1 MLRIAAVGLTALFV
15 TVSPPAYAQAPSAGG
30 PERLSAADM
39 TALTDARMNIIKAAL
54 KLTPEQEKYWP
65 PIEAAIRARLDDRRT
80 RVASAESTVGQ
91 ARGNPVEA
99 LRDRNP
105 VEFMHRR
112 AEALAQRSAD
122 LKKEAD
128 AWQPLYQT
136 LTPDQKRRMGELA
149 LHVIHE
155 ARDRVEQRRLSAA
168 QEETAD

>member
-39 TALTDARMNIIKAAL
+39 SALTNARFNLIKAAL
-54 KLTPEQEKYWP
+54 QLTPEQEKYWP
-65 PIEAAIRARLDDRRT
+65 AVEDTIRARLNDRRA
-80 RVASAESTVGQ
+80 RIASIEGTVGR
-91 ARGNPVEA
+91 ARDNPVEA

-112 AEALAQRSAD
+112 AEALAQRAAD

-136 LTPDQKRRMGELA
+136 LTPEQKRRMGELA
-149 LHVIHE
+149 LLVIHE
-155 ARDRVEQRRLSAA
+155 ARDRLEQRRLNSA
-168 QEETAD
+168 QDESD

>member
-1 MLRIAAVGLTALFV
+1 MLKIAAAGLTALFV
-15 TVSPPAYAQAPSAGG
+15 TASPPAYAQAPSAGG

-39 TALTDARMNIIKAAL
+39 SALTNARFNLIKAAL
-54 KLTPEQEKYWP
+54 QLTPEQEKYWP
-65 PIEAAIRARLDDRRT
+65 AIESAIRARLDNRRS
-80 RVASAESTVGQ
+80 RIASIESTVGQ

-112 AEALAQRSAD
+112 AEALTQRAAD

-149 LHVIHE
+149 LLVIHE
-155 ARDRVEQRRLSAA
+155 AKGRLEQRRLESEQDEAN
-168 QEETAD
+168 